1 MPIYPDVDKKTEQ
14 QKRKAGKLVWL
25 VEIYCQGRRYRRRHY
40 GTRTEVIR
48 QEAKAYQMILAEAGL
63 F

>member
-14 QKRKAGKLVWL
+14 EKREAGKLVWL

-40 GTRTEVIR
+40 RTRT
-48 QEAKAYQMILAEAGL
+48 
-63 F
+63 